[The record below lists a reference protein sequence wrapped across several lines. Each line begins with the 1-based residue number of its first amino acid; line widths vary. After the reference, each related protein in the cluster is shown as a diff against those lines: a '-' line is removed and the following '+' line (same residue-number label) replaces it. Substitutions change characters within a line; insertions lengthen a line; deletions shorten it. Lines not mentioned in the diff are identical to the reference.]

1 GAGAGSLKIYGPK
14 RNVYSELLR
23 SVSGSGRTT
32 CFVNQKGTNFFGHP
46 PAFRDSSPSSSS
58 SPRPVRSP
66 PHPTHQSPVRAR
78 NLHAPPPRRNR
89 PPPTC
94 PWGLACQA
102 AMQVAGGGGG
112 GGGDA
117 ADMRGRHRIQAELK
131 KLEQEAR
138 FLEEELEELEKTDKV
153 SSALQQFLVTIESKA
168 DPLLPV
174 TTGPSNQSWDRWFE
188 GPQDLRRCKCWF
200 L

>member
-1 GAGAGSLKIYGPK
+1 M
-14 RNVYSELLR
+14 
-23 SVSGSGRTT
+23 
-32 CFVNQKGTNFFGHP
+32 
-46 PAFRDSSPSSSS
+46 
-58 SPRPVRSP
+58 
-66 PHPTHQSPVRAR
+66 
-78 NLHAPPPRRNR
+78 
-89 PPPTC
+89 
-94 PWGLACQA
+94 QA
-102 AMQVAGGGGG
+102 GGG

-117 ADMRGRHRIQAELK
+117 GDTRGRHRIQAELK

-153 SSALQQFLVTIESKA
+153 SAALQELMVTTESKA

-174 TTGPSNQSWDRWFE
+174 TTGPACQSWDRWFE

>member
-1 GAGAGSLKIYGPK
+1 VVLHVSLTKK
-14 RNVYSELLR
+14 
-23 SVSGSGRTT
+23 GRTFLAT
-32 CFVNQKGTNFFGHP
+32 RPHSVTVRRPLP
-46 PAFRDSSPSSSS
+46 PPLAQSARL
-58 SPRPVRSP
+58 P
-66 PHPTHQSPVRAR
+66 PHPTHQFVRASSTHPHSVATALR
-78 NLHAPPPRRNR
+78 ASGLTRR
-89 PPPTC
+89 T
-94 PWGLACQA
+94 
-102 AMQVAGGGGG
+102 AMQVAGGGG

>member
-1 GAGAGSLKIYGPK
+1 
-14 RNVYSELLR
+14 
-23 SVSGSGRTT
+23 
-32 CFVNQKGTNFFGHP
+32 
-46 PAFRDSSPSSSS
+46 
-58 SPRPVRSP
+58 
-66 PHPTHQSPVRAR
+66 
-78 NLHAPPPRRNR
+78 
-89 PPPTC
+89 
-94 PWGLACQA
+94 
-102 AMQVAGGGGG
+102 MQVGGGGGGGG

-138 FLEEELEELEKTDKV
+138 FLEEEIEELEKTDKV
-153 SSALQQFLVTIESKA
+153 SSALQEFLATIERKA

-174 TTGPSNQSWDRWFE
+174 TTGPADQSWDRWFE